1 MIAMIALTKK
11 ATGMMLWK
19 IICPVFFEA
28 MFTRSIILLAVG
40 GCKGGH
46 RGVKWLLVLREKP
59 GLKSEDQY

>member
-1 MIAMIALTKK
+1 
-11 ATGMMLWK
+11 MLWK
-19 IICPVFFEA
+19 IICPIFFEA

-59 GLKSEDQY
+59 GPKSEDQY